1 MADHA
6 ASGATCDYDL
16 FVIGGGSGGVRAA
29 RIAAGHGAR
38 VGIAEEAQWG
48 GTCVNR
54 GCIPKKLLV
63 YASRYGQAQ
72 IDAQGFGWSL
82 AGAFDWQAF
91 MRAKDIEIARLEG
104 VYLSNLEKSGV
115 HVHACRA
122 VLEDPHTVVLSDG
135 SRVRAHHILI
145 ATGAHSSFE
154 PRFAGREFA
163 ITSDDAFRLPGLPGR
178 VLIVGGGYIAVEFA
192 GIFAGLGADVT
203 LAYRGEHLLA
213 GMDVELTSALG
224 EAYDARGIHRRPGTR
239 IERVTRDGDAL
250 TATLVG
256 GASARYDAVMLATGR
271 VPNVAGLG
279 LERVG
284 VAQGKAGSIIVDG
297 QARTNVPSIFA
308 IGDVTGRLDATPIAI
323 REGHYL
329 ADRLF
334 GGSDVRL
341 DYTLV
346 PRAVFAT
353 PELGSVGL
361 TEAVARER
369 HGRIRVFRSRLRSM
383 RTAFLMRDDRMMIKL
398 IVDAAT
404 DRVVGAHVLADGASE
419 IVQVI
424 ATAMRAGATKD
435 DFDHTIALH
444 PTIAEELMT
453 LREFSD

>member
-1 MADHA
+1 MTDEAGADSA
-6 ASGATCDYDL
+6 YDYDL

-38 VGIAEEAQWG
+38 VGIAEQADWG

-72 IDAQGFGWSL
+72 IDAQGFGWNWTGS
-82 AGAFDWQAF
+82 FDWHTF
-91 MRAKDIEIARLEG
+91 MRAKDIEIARLESL
-104 VYLSNLEKSGV
+104 YQHNLEKSGV
-115 HVHACRA
+115 HSYACRA
-122 VLEDPHTVVLSDG
+122 VLEDAHTVTLSEG
-135 SRVRAHHILI
+135 GPLRARYILI

-154 PRFAGREFA
+154 PRFPGREFA
-163 ITSDDAFRLPGLPGR
+163 MTSDDAFHLPALPRR
-178 VLIVGGGYIAVEFA
+178 VLLVGGGYIAVEFA

-213 GMDVELTSALG
+213 GMDIELTTALA
-224 EAYDARGIHRRPGTR
+224 EAYDARGIHRKPGAR
-239 IERVTRDGDAL
+239 IERVTREGDAL
-250 TATLVG
+250 VAGLVG
-256 GASARYDAVMLATGR
+256 GEQAQYDAVMLATGR

-279 LERVG
+279 LDRVG
-284 VAQGKAGSIIVDG
+284 VAQGKAGAIVVDDL
-297 QARTNVPSIFA
+297 ARTNVPSIYA

-323 REGHYL
+323 REGHLL

-334 GGSDVRL
+334 GGSDAKL
-341 DYTLV
+341 DYSIV
-346 PRAVFAT
+346 PRAVFST

-361 TEAVARER
+361 TEEAARQR
-369 HGRIRVFRSRLRSM
+369 YGRIRVFRSRLRSM
-383 RTAFLMRDDRMMIKL
+383 RSAFLLREDRMMIKV

-404 DRVVGAHVLADGASE
+404 DRVVGAHVLADDASE
-419 IVQVI
+419 IVQVV
-424 ATAMRAGATKD
+424 ATAMQAGATKY

-453 LREFSD
+453 LREFSE